1 MLFVAQHLAMIRTNG
16 DRVVMMTEGRIVEV
30 MPAR

>member
-1 MLFVAQHLAMIRTNG
+1 MLFVAHNPAMIRTSG

-30 MPAR
+30 VPAR